1 MDKTNSLDKKPY
13 KTLIVTVATIF
24 LISFAIIMINQ
35 VSQLVQ
41 TATAVHPIL
50 GQILLLFFILL
61 FIIGIMSIVGIMIT
75 LDKPLVIPD
84 VDDGD
89 SYSAFIEKLKKRL
102 IKNKFLKSSNFIWN
116 PEKEDINQVE
126 EALDLLNKESL
137 KIIKRESSA
146 VFITTA
152 VSQNGSLDSIFVFI
166 SAARLIW
173 QIAMLYNQ
181 RPAIS
186 DLTKLYSNVLGTVL
200 LSRQIDDLDLL
211 SEQLEPVISSI
222 FGGSVG
228 SIVPGVSFAATFI
241 VDSLIEGS
249 INALLM
255 LRVGIITQ
263 RYLSSMTKVDNRTIG
278 KSATIEACS
287 LLGTLITDNSKRIVD
302 AIYNSIKNATADAIR
317 RGKKSIFDNLKIF
330 INKEMQ

>member
-13 KTLIVTVATIF
+13 KTLIVTVATI
-24 LISFAIIMINQ
+24 LLLSFSIIMINQ
-35 VSQLVQ
+35 ISQLVQ
-41 TATAVHPIL
+41 TATAVHPVL

-61 FIIGIMSIVGIMIT
+61 FIIGIMSIAGIMMT

-84 VDDGD
+84 VDDKD
-89 SYSAFIEKLKKRL
+89 SYPAFIEKLKKRL

-116 PEKEDINQVE
+116 SEKEDINQVE
-126 EALDLLNKESL
+126 EALELLNKESL

-152 VSQNGSLDSIFVFI
+152 VSQNGSLDSIFVFV
-166 SAARLIW
+166 SATRLIW

-241 VDSLIEGS
+241 VDSLMEGS
-249 INALLM
+249 LNTLLM
-255 LRVGIITQ
+255 LRVGLITQ
-263 RYLSSMTKVDNRTIG
+263 KYLSATTKVESRAVG
-278 KSATIEACS
+278 KSATIQACS
-287 LLGTLITDNSKRIVD
+287 LLGTLITENSKRIVD
-302 AIYNSIKNATADAIR
+302 AIYKSIKNATADAIR
-317 RGKKSIFDNLKIF
+317 RGKKSIFDSIKTF
-330 INKEMQ
+330 TE